1 MPDHITLMAAGE
13 LRDAID
19 AARRGD
25 PAAAAHALAS
35 IDPQSWRAIE
45 HRMAT
50 LGGTLA
56 GLLAPD
62 RDDRTGL

>member
-1 MPDHITLMAAGE
+1 MPDHISLMAAGE
-13 LRDAID
+13 LRDAIS

-35 IDPQSWRAIE
+35 IDPTSWAAIE

-50 LGGTLA
+50 LGGTLTA
-56 GLLAPD
+56 LLAPD
-62 RDDRTGL
+62 PDDRTGL